1 MTIIFGQVVSVRS
14 SAVSDFD
21 EYKGI
26 SCTGTRSHD
35 WFPTGTRDLVVMF
48 TPDWTLI
55 GVHVRIR
62 VAVTAI
68 ILSYRFILFVF
79 QANTKT
85 TKPLSS
91 PLI

>member
-1 MTIIFGQVVSVRS
+1 MR
-14 SAVSDFD
+14 DFNED
-21 EYKGI
+21 KGI
-26 SCTGTRSHD
+26 PCTGARSHER
-35 WFPTGTRDLVVMF
+35 FPMGTRLLDHHVYTRLEL
-48 TPDWTLI
+48 TLMPLR
-55 GVHVRIR
+55 VHVRIR
-62 VAVTAI
+62 GADTAI